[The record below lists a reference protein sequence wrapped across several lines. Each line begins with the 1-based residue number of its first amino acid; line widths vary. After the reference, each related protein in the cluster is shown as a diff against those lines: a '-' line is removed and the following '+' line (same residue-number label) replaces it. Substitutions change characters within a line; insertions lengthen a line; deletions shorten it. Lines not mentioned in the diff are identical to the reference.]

1 MISVC
6 MATYNGEKYIRD
18 QLQSILTQ
26 LSENDEVIISDD
38 SSTDQTINIIQDLND
53 DRIILLENQKFNS
66 PIYNFENALKFASGD
81 IIFLSDQDDIWKAG
95 KVKIMKNYIKNYNLV
110 LSDAEIIDGEGRI
123 LEESFYKINRS
134 KGGIIR
140 NIVKNSYLGC
150 TMAFNRKILNK
161 ILPFPKDLP
170 MHDWWIGL
178 ISEMY
183 GKVYFLE
190 DKLISYRRHENNAT
204 KTGSKSNY
212 NLFQKIKFRYILFKN
227 LFIKKIKKSN

>member
-1 MISVC
+1 MLSIC

-38 SSTDQTINIIQDLND
+38 SSTDQTINVIQTFKD

-95 KVKIMKNYIKNYNLV
+95 KVKMIKNCIKHYNLV
-110 LSDAEIIDGEGRI
+110 LSDAEIIDCDGRI

-134 KGGIIR
+134 KSGIIR

-178 ISEMY
+178 ISEMC

-204 KTGSKSNY
+204 KAGGKSNY
-212 NLFQKIKFRYILFKN
+212 NLFQKIKFRYVLLKN
-227 LFIKKIKKSN
+227 LLIRKLTN